1 MNLPNDVKLI
11 LNKFYDNNFEAF
23 IVGGCVRD
31 NLLRKTP
38 HDYDITTN
46 ALPNEIKLLF
56 EKTVPTGVKHGTI
69 TVIIN
74 NTPFEVTT
82 YRTDGEYLNNRKP
95 KSVKFVTNIKEDLA
109 RRDFTINALAYN
121 PKLGLKDFFYGKEDL
136 KIK

>member
-46 ALPNEIKLLF
+46 ALPNEIELLF
-56 EKTVPTGVKHGTI
+56 EKTVPTGIKHGTI

-74 NTPFEVTT
+74 NTPFEVT
-82 YRTDGEYLNNRKP
+82 EQME
-95 KSVKFVTNIKEDLA
+95 NI
-109 RRDFTINALAYN
+109 
-121 PKLGLKDFFYGKEDL
+121 
-136 KIK
+136 